1 MCYPI
6 VGAFQVDYPEACL
19 LTLVW
24 YGQACPI
31 CMTSKG
37 DFNLITT
44 KDHQPRMVKDMKKI
58 YGEASRLEGKM
69 AEKLF
74 QVNGLVNAQV

>member
-6 VGAFQVDYPEACL
+6 VGTFQVDYPEVYL

-31 CMTSKG
+31 CMTSKE
-37 DFNLITT
+37 DFKLITT
-44 KDHQPRMVKDMKKI
+44 KEHQLQMVKDMRKV
-58 YGEASRLEGKM
+58 YGDASRLEGKM

-74 QVNGLVNAQV
+74 QANGLVNAQV